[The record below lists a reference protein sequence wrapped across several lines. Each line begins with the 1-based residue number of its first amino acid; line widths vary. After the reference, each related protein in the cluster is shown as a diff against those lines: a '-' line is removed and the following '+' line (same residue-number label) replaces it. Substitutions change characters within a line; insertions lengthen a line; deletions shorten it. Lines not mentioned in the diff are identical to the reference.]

1 MIYYST
7 DSDSS
12 LTKPFPILNLPR
24 ELRDRILFYIC
35 GDQIREIVID
45 KEDDTKLRSMPAP
58 GPPIIGRIMDPAK
71 INTMYIFLLSRQLAV
86 EAARVMYTTSLF
98 CFRKPGT
105 FLSFVATTPTKHLSL
120 ISKVYMSFHIWN
132 ARERSVWKDFLTKT
146 DSLSQLKTLK
156 KLYLKLTVRPLPTRG
171 RPLRL
176 TTTIDELQKQ
186 EILRS
191 SKALRMLKLATLV
204 VEIQSIVPCDPGE
217 HVSRHM
223 KEMQE
228 LVEGRSL

>member
-1 MIYYST
+1 MIQYST

-12 LTKPFPILNLPR
+12 LTEPFPILDLPR
-24 ELRDRILFYIC
+24 ELRDRILFHIC
-35 GDQIREIVID
+35 GDQIREIVLD
-45 KEDDTKLRSMPAP
+45 KEDNTKLRSMPAP
-58 GPPIIGRIMDPAK
+58 GPPIIRGITDSAK
-71 INTMYIFLLSRQLAV
+71 INTMNIILLSRQLAV

-105 FLSFVATTPTKHLSL
+105 FRSFVATTPTKHLSL
-120 ISKVYMSFHIWN
+120 IFKVYMSFHVWN
-132 ARERSVWKDFLTKT
+132 PKDRSVWEDLLTKT

-156 KLYLKLTVRPLPTRG
+156 KLYFKLTVRPLPTRG

-176 TTTIDELQKQ
+176 TTTVDELKKQ

-204 VEIQSIVPCDPGE
+204 VEIQSIVPCDPRE

-223 KEMQE
+223 KEMRDF
-228 LVEGRSL
+228 VEGQSL